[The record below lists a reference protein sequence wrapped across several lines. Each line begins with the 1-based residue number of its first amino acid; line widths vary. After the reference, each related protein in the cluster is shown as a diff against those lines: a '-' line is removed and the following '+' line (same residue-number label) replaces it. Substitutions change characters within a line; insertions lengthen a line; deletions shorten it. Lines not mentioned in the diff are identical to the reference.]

1 MRWLSHILLFVVV
14 LLLGSCVDPLVKVE
28 ENANVKLK
36 LVCDESV
43 LTKAGTDGT
52 QAGVDSYNENLI
64 DWVDFFFFPKDANAS
79 TEAIAYFH
87 RKAGSTSEHEFQ
99 LTVDPGVF
107 SDEDQGKALV
117 FVLVNYPG
125 GDELYGEGAELP
137 TLSEL
142 FSWSVTT
149 EFDKPYTEAN
159 NKQTRFL
166 MSSGNWIVLT
176 KDANGVCEQEI
187 SLLRYA
193 CKMTVDVKVAESAT
207 SETGETW
214 TPMLWGMQVYLV
226 DGLNE
231 VQLSGEYANPTD
243 DQYFSYE
250 TNPKPYAKWTG
261 GESFEPY
268 LPKSGDYYCTFPMYM
283 YPQHW
288 EYGSPDAPDKEPYL
302 KLVLPWKSDKTQREF
317 YYKIMLP
324 EDSRDGYQ
332 KRFVRNNWYQVNLDI
347 GFLGAEADEK
357 AVAINGSVIVKE
369 WQNSGHIEMN
379 QSEVG
384 RSRYLAVE
392 RDTVILYN
400 EISTTIPYFTSH
412 PVVDIKTTAT
422 RPYYGTTNV
431 GGSVSVGGTSGTV
444 RENSGKKY
452 IEYTSNS
459 IKNWWTNTGSS
470 ITFNRTI
477 YNNINDSK
485 FEYLPLTFEIT
496 IGHADKKTETD
507 YQRTITIVQYPAI
520 YIDQLENSDKKRVIT
535 KPNGEQVTVGT
546 TEYMVDKVPA
556 GIPSPP
562 YDGYY
567 GYTFVDGGAYK
578 VDTYEQGYDGD
589 ATRITRFKWE
599 KGKRQPR
606 LNGLTDNDSKK
617 KEPFFGL
624 KTFEQ
629 RQDYQWRTVFYT
641 GGALEM
647 YGVNVSVLS
656 DDAELPGYGRLV
668 LGDPRTDVPDEEVLG
683 YSFIDSASPESNRR
697 LPDREG
703 FEEAPVLFPETL
715 EAGETERSLKYY
727 YSTEESE
734 RTRTMIAPG
743 YRISSMFSGV
753 EYGGGSTYNVGDI
766 QKKWAKYRCAA
777 YQEDGFPAGRW
788 RLPTMGEI
796 YMLAKLSTRKAF
808 PRLFNNGDYWSANGV
823 INVNTGNGSVT
834 VTNKTSGLLR
844 CVYDTWYWGEDQTE
858 YDKWRFKQLG
868 LEWSDVYTDEQNLY
882 SVENELI
889 RKEIRNQFVWGD
901 KPRR

>member
-1 MRWLSHILLFVVV
+1 MAY
-14 LLLGSCVDPLVKVE
+14 PLVKVE

-193 CKMTVDVKVAESAT
+193 CKMTVDVTVAESAT
-207 SETGETW
+207 SATGETW
-214 TPMLWGMQVYLV
+214 TPMLWGMQVYLM
-226 DGLNE
+226 DGLNT
-231 VQLSGEYANPTD
+231 VQLSGEYDNPTD
-243 DQYFSYE
+243 AQYFSYNK
-250 TNPKPYAKWTG
+250 NPKPYASWKG

-268 LPKSGDYYCTFPMYM
+268 LPKGEDGSYRTFPMYM
-283 YPQHW
+283 YPQRW

-422 RPYYGTTNV
+422 RPYYGLENA
-431 GGSVSVGGTSGTV
+431 GKNVSVGGTSGTV
-444 RENSGKKY
+444 REKSGKKY
-452 IEYTSNS
+452 IEYTSNN
-459 IKNWWTNTGSS
+459 IKGWWANTGSS

-477 YNNINDSK
+477 YNNINDTK

-507 YQRTITIVQYPAI
+507 YQRTITIIQYPAI
-520 YIDQLENSDKKRVIT
+520 YLDQLENSDKKRVIT

-546 TEYMVDKVPA
+546 TEYWASKVQT
-556 GIPSPP
+556 GIPTTW
-562 YDGYY
+562 YKGYY

-578 VDTYEQGYDGD
+578 PEPPDPWVNNDEARDSREIQS
-589 ATRITRFKWE
+589 FKWK
-599 KGKRQPR
+599 KGERQVRMYGNVGSPLREEEIKR
-606 LNGLTDNDSKK
+606 
-617 KEPFFGL
+617 EPFFGL

-629 RQDYQWRTVFYT
+629 RQEYQWRTIFYT

-656 DDAELPGYGRLV
+656 DDAVLPGYGRLV
-668 LGDPRTDVPDEEVLG
+668 LGDPRTDEPDPEVLG
-683 YSFIDSASPESNRR
+683 YSFTDNANPETNRR
-697 LPDREG
+697 LPDRPG
-703 FEEAPVLFPETL
+703 FEKAPVLYPETL
-715 EAGETERSLKYY
+715 EAGDANGERSLRYY
-727 YSTEESE
+727 YSTEKSD

-753 EYGGGSTYNVGDI
+753 EYGGGSVYNNVGDVRE
-766 QKKWAKYRCAA
+766 KWAKYRCAA

-796 YMLAKLSTRKAF
+796 YMLAKLSARGAF
-808 PRLFNNGDYWSANGV
+808 PRLFNNGNYWSANGV
-823 INVNTGNGSVT
+823 IKVNSGT
-834 VTNKTSGLLR
+834 VSIAAGETSGFLR
-844 CVYDTWYWGEDQTE
+844 CVYDTWYWGEDQKE
-858 YDKWRFKQLG
+858 YDKWRFNKLD
-868 LEWSDVYTDEQNLY
+868 LEWNDAYTDEQNLY
-882 SVENELI
+882 SVENEDI
-889 RKEIRNQFVWGD
+889 RNSIRNQFVWGD

>member
-14 LLLGSCVDPLVKVE
+14 LLSGSCVEPLVKE
-28 ENANVKLK
+28 DINANVRLK

-43 LTKAGTDGT
+43 LTKEGTHGM
-52 QAGVDSYNENLI
+52 QAGDDKENLI
-64 DWVDFFFFPKDANAS
+64 NWVDFFFFPKNANSS

-87 RKAGSTSEHEFQ
+87 REVEYTSECDIS
-99 LTVDPGVF
+99 LTVNPGVF

-117 FVLVNYPG
+117 FVLVNYQRDALYDE
-125 GDELYGEGAELP
+125 GDELP

-142 FSWSVTT
+142 FSWSVKT
-149 EFDKPYTEAN
+149 EFDKPYDVVN
-159 NKQTRFL
+159 NEPSRFL
-166 MSSGNWIVLT
+166 MSSGNWVELQ
-176 KDANGVCEQEI
+176 KDQSGNCEEAI
-187 SLLRYA
+187 SLKRYA

-231 VQLSGEYANPTD
+231 VQLSGEYSNPTD
-243 DQYFSYE
+243 DLYFSYE
-250 TNPKPYAKWTG
+250 TNPKPYAKWKG
-261 GESFEPY
+261 GEAFEPY

-302 KLVLPWKSDKTQREF
+302 KLVLPWKSDKTQRQF

-324 EDSRDGYQ
+324 EDTRTEYK

-347 GFLGAEADEK
+347 GFLGADTDEK
-357 AVAINGSVIVKE
+357 ALPINGSFTVKE
-369 WQNSGHIEMN
+369 WQNSGNIAVN

-392 RDTVILYN
+392 RDTVVLYN
-400 EISTTIPYFTSH
+400 VPAVTIPYFTSH
-412 PVVDIKTTAT
+412 PVVDITAT
-422 RPYYGTTNV
+422 ARRPYFGTKTGNISMGGTT
-431 GGSVSVGGTSGTV
+431 GTV
-444 RENSGKKY
+444 KTIEGKKY
-452 IEYTSNS
+452 IVYNYNN
-459 IKNWWTNTGSS
+459 IKSWWSNTGSS
-470 ITFNRTI
+470 IVFGRELHNSI
-477 YNNINDSK
+477 MDDA

-507 YQRTITIVQYPAI
+507 YQRTITIIQYPAI
-520 YIDQLENSDKKRVIT
+520 YLDQLDNSDKKRVIT

-546 TEYMVDKVPA
+546 TEYMANKVAA

-562 YDGYY
+562 YEGYY

-796 YMLAKLSTRKAF
+796 YILAKLSTRGAF
-808 PRLFNNGDYWSANGV
+808 PRLFNSGNYWSANGV
-823 INVNTGNGSVT
+823 INVNTSNGSVSA
-834 VTNKTSGLLR
+834 NGGTSGLLR
-844 CVYDTWYWGEDQTE
+844 CVYDTWYWGDDQTE
-858 YDKWRFKQLG
+858 YDKWRFNQLG
-868 LEWSDVYTDEQNLY
+868 YQWNNKYTDEQNVY
-882 SVENELI
+882 SLDEDK
-889 RKEIRNQFVWGD
+889 RKELRNQFVWGD